1 MGYVPT
7 SRRRPLT
14 RTAALTLTALL
25 TACSSAP
32 SLSHVAPN
40 HVVAGDPIHVW
51 GSKLNSPLQVELVG
65 AQGRSVPL
73 ESVGYRGGSHVAV
86 SVPADLPPGVWSVRV
101 RAGDAPLRLT
111 DVLTVDEESSLSVCA
126 SGVVS
131 NTRVSLVGQTAHVQR
146 FVESHG
152 EDVVTVDLAH
162 VQHVELDV
170 PESEEP
176 CSVVWL
182 RLNDGRRELF
192 DQSTTRPMR
201 ARAARLATDIGKPLV
216 SLQGLDVGPSA
227 DAN

>member
-1 MGYVPT
+1 M
-7 SRRRPLT
+7 
-14 RTAALTLTALL
+14 

-32 SLSHVAPN
+32 TVSHVAPS

-51 GSKLNSPLQVELVG
+51 GSKLDSPVQVSLVG
-65 AQGRSVPL
+65 AQGRVVGI

-86 SVPADLPPGVWSVRV
+86 TVPEDLPPGVWSLRV
-101 RAGDAPLRLT
+101 DVGELPLRLT
-111 DVLTVDEESSLSVCA
+111 DVLTVDEESALAVCA

-131 NTRVSLVGQTAHVQR
+131 NTRVSLIAGTARVER
-146 FVESHG
+146 FRESHG
-152 EDVVTVDLAH
+152 EDVVRIDLAD
-162 VQHVELDV
+162 VRHVELDE

-201 ARAARLATDIGKPLV
+201 ARAARLAQDMGKQLV
-216 SLQGLDVGPSA
+216 RLQGEVVGPSA
-227 DAN
+227 DAD

>member
-1 MGYVPT
+1 M
-7 SRRRPLT
+7 LT
-14 RTAALTLTALL
+14 RPAAMTLALFTLL

-51 GSKLNSPLQVELVG
+51 GSKLNRPLRVEFVG
-65 AQGRSVPL
+65 AQGRAVAIDAI
-73 ESVGYRGGSHVAV
+73 GFRGGSHIAL
-86 SVPADLPPGVWSVRV
+86 SVPQDLPPGLWSVRV
-101 RAGDAPLRLT
+101 QADDLSLRLT

-131 NTRVSLVGQTAHVQR
+131 NTRVSLVGQTARIER
-146 FVESHG
+146 FRESHG
-152 EDVVTVDLAH
+152 EEVVALELAN
-162 VQHVELDV
+162 VRRVELDV

-201 ARAARLATDIGKPLV
+201 ARAARLAQDIGKPLV
-216 SLQGLDVGPSA
+216 SLQGADVGSSA
-227 DAN
+227 DAD